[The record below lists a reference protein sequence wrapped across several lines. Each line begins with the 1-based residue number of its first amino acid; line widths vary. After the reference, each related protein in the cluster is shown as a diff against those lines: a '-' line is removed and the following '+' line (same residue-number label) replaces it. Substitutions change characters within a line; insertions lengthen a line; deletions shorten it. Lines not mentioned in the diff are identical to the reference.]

1 MPIFLIAKKAASEIK
16 RADPNKSKKALKSA
30 SLGMIM
36 AFLKLR
42 GAKTAEMIR
51 RRKKL

>member
-1 MPIFLIAKKAASEIK
+1 MPIFLIAKKAVSEIK

-30 SLGMIM
+30 SLGMVIT
-36 AFLKLR
+36 FLKLK
-42 GAKTAEMIR
+42 GAKTTEMIR